1 MMEYHQKL
9 NDYIVK
15 NAIEA
20 EQLIFK
26 HSTHSVADAAQA
38 AQAEA
43 EDFVKNICLVDS
55 EGRLIVA
62 IVKGADRVSTKRAA
76 RILEIER
83 PRQATIEEIQEL
95 TGYPIGG
102 VPSFSYEAIFLI
114 DERVMEKDMI
124 YTGGGNDHSLVKITP
139 ENLIKS
145 NNGLIS
151 KIRK

>member
-26 HSTHSVADAAQA
+26 YSTHSVADAAQA

-62 IVKGADRVSTKRAA
+62 IVKGEDRVSTKRVA

>member
-1 MMEYHQKL
+1 MEYHQKL
-9 NDYIVK
+9 KDYIVE
-15 NAIEA
+15 NGIDA
-20 EQLIFK
+20 EQLLFK
-26 HSTHSVADAAQA
+26 HSTHSVAEAAEAAQA
-38 AQAEA
+38 TA

-55 EGRLIVA
+55 ERRLIVA
-62 IVKGADRVSTKRAA
+62 IVKGEDRVSTKRVA

-83 PRQATIEEIQEL
+83 PRQATVEEIQEL

-124 YTGGGNDHSLVKITP
+124 YTGGGNDHSLVKISP
-139 ENLIKS
+139 GDLIKS